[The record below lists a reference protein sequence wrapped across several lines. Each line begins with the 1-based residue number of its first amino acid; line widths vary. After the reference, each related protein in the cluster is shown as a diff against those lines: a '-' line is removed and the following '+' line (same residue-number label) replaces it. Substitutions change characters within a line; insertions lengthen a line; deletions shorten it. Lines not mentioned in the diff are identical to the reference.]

1 MSRQNVLKTRP
12 SAGKVGHVSSSSEE
26 ESTCSSDAIYERIFH
41 AIVDHRLLP
50 GTKLGEDKLADALQT
65 TRTRVREALNRLAH
79 EKIVVTYPHRGAF
92 VAEPSIAD
100 AHEILGARRV
110 IEIATVSALART
122 ATAEQIRALE
132 KCVTSEQD
140 AWTTGQRKTAI
151 MLSRSFHFMIADLAG
166 NAVLSE
172 LLRNVVS
179 RMSLAIALY
188 DRPGR
193 GDCFFG
199 EHVGLL
205 NAIKSHDLEEA
216 AQIMTRHFDHMED
229 QLNMIENPAEA
240 RDLFDVFKADR

>member
-1 MSRQNVLKTRP
+1 MSRQNVLKIRP
-12 SAGKVGHVSSSSEE
+12 SLGAAGRAGNGIEE
-26 ESTCSSDAIYERIFH
+26 ESSNASDTVYERIFH

-92 VAEPSIAD
+92 VAEPSIGE

-110 IEIATVSALART
+110 IEMATVAALART
-122 ATAEQIRALE
+122 ATAGQIRDLQA
-132 KCVTSEQD
+132 CVDREQE
-140 AWTTGQRKTAI
+140 AWTTGQRKKAI

-166 NAVLSE
+166 NSVLSE

-199 EHVGLL
+199 EHIGLV
-205 NAIKSHDLEEA
+205 NAISAHDPDDA
-216 AQIMTRHFDHMED
+216 AAIMTRHFDHMED
-229 QLNMIENPAEA
+229 QLNMIEDSAEN
-240 RDLFDVFKADR
+240 RDLFDVFKADS